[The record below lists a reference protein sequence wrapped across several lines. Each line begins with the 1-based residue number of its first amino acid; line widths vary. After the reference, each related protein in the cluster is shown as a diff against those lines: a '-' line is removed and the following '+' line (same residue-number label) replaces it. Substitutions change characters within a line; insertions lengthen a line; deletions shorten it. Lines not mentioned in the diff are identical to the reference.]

1 MAIVYFDASAFVKLL
16 VAEPG
21 TELAAELWDH
31 CDAAVSSRLADP
43 EVVAALAAARRNRD
57 LSAAGLERAMS
68 TWTEFWR
75 SVWPIE
81 LTALVADHAGV
92 LARAHSLGGADA
104 VHLASAL
111 ALEDPDLVVAAW
123 DQRLSH
129 AARGAGLAVA
139 PAP

>member
-16 VAEPG
+16 VDEPG
-21 TELAAELWDH
+21 SELSAELWDH

-57 LSAAGLERAMS
+57 LSAAGLDRAMS

-81 LTALVADHAGV
+81 LTALVARHAGE
-92 LARAHSLGGADA
+92 LAGTHSLRGADA

-111 ALEDPDLVVAAW
+111 ALEDPNLVVAAW

-129 AARGAGLAVA
+129 AARHAGLAVA
-139 PAP
+139 PAA

>member
-1 MAIVYFDASAFVKLL
+1 MAIVYFNASAFVKLL

-21 TELAAELWDH
+21 TELAAKLWDH